1 MTHTLHRRGSL
12 DSLENDFCWLV
23 YYTKSINDKNI
34 LEKFRQVTDIAI
46 KAGSVNWG
54 DIKSGSILEKSKE
67 ELMEK
72 LTVLSRVRG
81 TFTSQEQVID
91 FLRMMKKADL
101 ELSITISGLMDKV
114 FDACKRVGLKPHSV
128 NLSLGVWGKKELLP
142 SEEIL
147 EVTTMCGHHMVSPR
161 LVEELVKDVRNGR
174 ISAEEVGVKLAQ
186 QCPCGVFN
194 QVRASKLV
202 QKMVKKLP

>member
-34 LEKFRQVTDIAI
+34 LEKFKRTTDIAI

-54 DIKSGSILEKSKE
+54 DIKTGAIVKKSKE

-72 LTVLSRVRG
+72 LTILSRVRG

-91 FLRMMKKADL
+91 FLKLMKKADMG
-101 ELSITISGLMDKV
+101 LSVTISGLMDRV

-142 SEEIL
+142 PEEIL

-161 LVEELVKDVRNGR
+161 LVEELVKGVRSGR
-174 ISAEEVGVKLAQ
+174 NSAEESGVKLAQ

-202 QKMVKKLP
+202 QKMAKKLP